1 MQNDETQKRA
11 EEMTQHGLRGAELVT
26 RIIQFSATSE
36 PTLPMAILGN
46 AAMAAAVGL
55 WREGGMTEAQ
65 IAQVLRDLAKGYE
78 SGAFTPEEDDV

>member
-1 MQNDETQKRA
+1 MESDDAKKRA
-11 EEMTQHGLRGAELVT
+11 EDMAQHGLRGAELVT
-26 RIIQFSATSE
+26 RLIQFAASSE

-55 WREGGMTEAQ
+55 WREGGMTEAE

-78 SGAFTPEEDDV
+78 SGAFTPAQDDL